1 MPGPLLCSHGS
12 VIGGSWVTSY
22 QMKFQLSIAYNRAVP
37 ANLTAQY
44 FEAESKFKQ
53 ASTSAEKVQ
62 ALEEMLRAI
71 PKHKGTEKM
80 QADIKKRLSK
90 ERKESQR
97 KKSSGASQRPDH
109 YVKREGAGQVVLCGP
124 PNSGKSQ
131 LLTNLTEAQVEVA
144 DYPYTT
150 RSPQPGMMPFEDI
163 LIQLVDTPP
172 LSPESLEPWQLAMIQ
187 QSNLSLVI
195 FDINDSELLEQTE
208 FVLSKLE
215 ERGIIITPDQRPGLV
230 FLGNKCDQPQGEAN
244 YSAWRE
250 LYEERFQAEPF
261 SAISPTHLEA
271 LRHRLFKLLDIV
283 RVYTKPPGKK
293 PERNTDPFV
302 FPRGSTILEV
312 AATVHKDIAQSF
324 KFARVWGHARF
335 EGQMVERGYV
345 LEDGDIVEI
354 HA

>member
-1 MPGPLLCSHGS
+1 M
-12 VIGGSWVTSY
+12 
-22 QMKFQLSIAYNRAVP
+22 P

-62 ALEEMLRAI
+62 ALEEMLRNI

-80 QADIKKRLSK
+80 QADIKKRLSR
-90 ERKESQR
+90 ERKESQK
-97 KKSSGASQRPDH
+97 KKSSGGSQRPDH

-131 LLTNLTEAQVEVA
+131 FLTNLTHAQVVVA

-150 RSPQPGMMPFEDI
+150 RMPQPGMMPFEDI
-163 LIQLVDTPP
+163 LIQLVDMPP
-172 LSPESLEPWQLAMIQ
+172 LSPESLESWQLAMIQ
-187 QSNLSLVI
+187 QANLALVI
-195 FDINDSELLEQTE
+195 FDVNDPDLLEQTE

-215 ERGIIITPDQRPGLV
+215 ERGITGGPAQRPGLV
-230 FLGNKCDQPQGEAN
+230 FLGNKCDHSQGEAN
-244 YSAWRE
+244 FSAWKE
-250 LYEERFQAEPF
+250 LYQDRFQAEPF
-261 SAISPTHLEA
+261 SAVSPPYLEE

-283 RVYTKPPGKK
+283 RIYTKPPGKK

-302 FPRGSTILEV
+302 FPRGSTILDA
-312 AATVHKDIAQSF
+312 AATVHKEIAQSF

-335 EGQMVERGYV
+335 EGQMVERSYV
-345 LEDGDIVEI
+345 LEDGDVVEI

>member
-1 MPGPLLCSHGS
+1 M
-12 VIGGSWVTSY
+12 
-22 QMKFQLSIAYNRAVP
+22 P

-62 ALEEMLRAI
+62 ALEEMLRNI

-80 QADIKKRLSK
+80 QADIKKRLSR
-90 ERKESQR
+90 ERKESQK
-97 KKSSGASQRPDH
+97 KKSSGASQRTDH
-109 YVKREGAGQVVLCGP
+109 YVKSEGAGQVVLCGP

-131 LLTNLTEAQVEVA
+131 LLTNLTHAQVEVA

-150 RSPQPGMMPFEDI
+150 RIPQPGMMPFEDI
-163 LIQLVDTPP
+163 LIQLVDMPP

-187 QSNLSLVI
+187 LSNLALVI
-195 FDINDSELLEQTE
+195 FDINDPEILEQTE
-208 FVLSKLE
+208 FVLSTLE
-215 ERGIIITPDQRPGLV
+215 ERGITLALDQRPGLV
-230 FLGNKCDQPQGEAN
+230 FLGNKCDHSQGEAN
-244 YSAWRE
+244 FSAWQE
-250 LYEERFQAEPF
+250 LYQDRFQAEPF
-261 SAISPTHLEA
+261 SAVSPTHLEE

-283 RVYTKPPGKK
+283 RIYTKPPGKK
-293 PERNTDPFV
+293 PERNTAPFV
-302 FPRGSTILEV
+302 FPRGATIV
-312 AATVHKDIAQSF
+312 DAAATVHKEIAQSF

-354 HA
+354 HG

>member
-1 MPGPLLCSHGS
+1 M
-12 VIGGSWVTSY
+12 
-22 QMKFQLSIAYNRAVP
+22 P

-44 FEAESKFKQ
+44 LEAESKFKQ
-53 ASTSAEKVQ
+53 ASTSTEKVQ

-90 ERKESQR
+90 VRKESQK
-97 KKSSGASQRPDH
+97 KKSSASQRPDH
-109 YVKREGAGQVVLCGP
+109 YVKHEGAGQVVLCGP

-131 LLTNLTEAQVEVA
+131 LLTNLTHARVEVA

-150 RSPQPGMMPFEDI
+150 RVPQPGMMPFEDI

-187 QSNLSLVI
+187 QSDLALVV
-195 FDINDSELLEQTE
+195 FDVNDSELLDQTE
-208 FVLSKLE
+208 FILSKLE
-215 ERGIIITPDQRPGLV
+215 ERGITTAPDQRPGLV
-230 FLGNKCDQPQGEAN
+230 FLGNKLDQPQGETN
-244 YSAWRE
+244 FSAWQE
-250 LYEERFQAEPF
+250 LYQGQFRAEPF
-261 SAISPTHLEA
+261 SAVSPTCLEE
-271 LRHRLFKLLDIV
+271 LRLRLFKLLDII

-302 FPRGSTILEV
+302 FPRGSTILDA
-312 AATVHKDIAQSF
+312 AATVHKEIAQSF
-324 KFARVWGHARF
+324 KFARVWGHSRF
-335 EGQMVERGYV
+335 EGQMVERSYV
-345 LEDGDIVEI
+345 LEDGDVVEI